1 MKENILIKI
10 FNSAYSLMLE
20 ENLIELTWESKSER
34 IYIKRKRK
42 KKEISGIKVREEEIK
57 ESEEEKKEE
66 IKGKDFVRSPING
79 FFYRSPSPGA
89 PPFVEVPSEVK
100 KGQTLCIIE
109 AMKVMNE
116 IKAERD
122 MKIIDVLVED
132 GKEVKEGQ
140 ELFVIE

>member
-10 FNSAYSLMLE
+10 FDSAYSLMLE
-20 ENLIELTWESKSER
+20 ENLVELTWESKSER
-34 IYIKRKRK
+34 IYIRRKRESSKNLPKIEKIGEK
-42 KKEISGIKVREEEIK
+42 KVE
-57 ESEEEKKEE
+57 EEEKEE
-66 IKGKDFVRSPING
+66 KGRDFVRSPING

-89 PPFVEVPSEVK
+89 PPFVDVPCEVK

-116 IKAERD
+116 IKAEKD
-122 MKIIDVLVED
+122 MRILRVLVEN

-140 ELFVIE
+140 ELFEIE